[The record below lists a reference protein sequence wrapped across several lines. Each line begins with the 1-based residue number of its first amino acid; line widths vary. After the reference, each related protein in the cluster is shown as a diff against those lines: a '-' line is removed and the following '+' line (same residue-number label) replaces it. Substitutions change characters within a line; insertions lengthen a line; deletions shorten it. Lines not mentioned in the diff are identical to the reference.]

1 MEEAVNAAAESGAP
15 GGDPLRWALGWR
27 RATLSAGMFV
37 YPVVCMIGVTQ
48 YSSGAAAFTGY
59 VLALVFCGLYTW
71 GGVAFARDFRGRLWL
86 LLAAMFAVFVA
97 ELPFAR
103 TMAFYLLAVIVSWV
117 ALLLPR
123 RLPLILG
130 AAVAATLL
138 VPWAVRPWHTG
149 PAVLEAVMVLFTVL
163 VVRGY
168 AELARANRAL
178 VEARTEVARLA
189 SEAER
194 NRIARDLHDLLGHS
208 LTAITVKSNL
218 ARRLAGA
225 DADRAAAEI
234 AEVERLSRQAL
245 GEVRAAV
252 SGYHEVTL
260 PGELARGREMLR
272 AAGVTADLPSAV
284 DVVDP
289 ACRELFGW
297 VVREGVTNVVRHAR
311 ATRCTVTL
319 SAAEVEIVD
328 DGVGSSSGPG
338 NGLTGLRERVAAA
351 GGVVQSGPAGA
362 RGWRLRVVVGEA
374 ASTGPGAAS

>member
-1 MEEAVNAAAESGAP
+1 MNAQAEGGSP
-15 GGDPLRWALGWR
+15 GGDPLRWAIGWR
-27 RATLSAGMFV
+27 RATLAAGMFV
-37 YPVVCMIGVTQ
+37 YPFVCMVGVTQ
-48 YSSGAAAFTGY
+48 FSEGAAAFTGY
-59 VLALVFCGLYTW
+59 TLALAFCGLYAMAA
-71 GGVAFARDFRGRLWL
+71 VAFARRFRRRLWF
-86 LLAAMFAVFVA
+86 LLAGMFVVFAA

-103 TMAFYLLAVIVSWV
+103 TLAFYLLAVIVSFV
-117 ALLLPR
+117 ALTAPR
-123 RLPLILG
+123 RFPLVLG
-130 AAVAATLL
+130 AAVAMTLL

-149 PAVLEAVMVLFTVL
+149 PGWLEAVMLVFTAL

-168 AELARANRAL
+168 AELAGANLAL
-178 VEARTEVARLA
+178 LEARAEVARLA

-218 ARRLAGA
+218 ARRLAEGGA
-225 DADRAAAEI
+225 ERAVAEI
-234 AEVERLSRQAL
+234 TEVERLSRHAL

-252 SGYHEVTL
+252 SGYREVTL
-260 PGELARGREMLR
+260 PGELARARELLR

-289 ACRELFGW
+289 AHRELFGW
-297 VVREGVTNVVRHAR
+297 VVREGITNVVRHAR

-328 DGVGSSSGPG
+328 DGVGGAAAPG

-351 GGVVQSGPAGA
+351 GGEVEQGPVGP
-362 RGWRLRVVVGEA
+362 RGWRLRVTIGTPP
-374 ASTGPGAAS
+374 SPGTSS